1 MDARKIFSEEEL
13 RAAYKRQN
21 EETKRALEAWQHA
34 SAEAQRLWSEYQA
47 VADRRNE
54 LFKRWYAELKR
65 SGAAM

>member
-21 EETKRALEAWQHA
+21 EETKRA
-34 SAEAQRLWSEYQA
+34 
-47 VADRRNE
+47 
-54 LFKRWYAELKR
+54 RWYAELKR